1 MKGWDSVEKPTLLN
15 LNEIQQVYLEL
26 LEEFDAVCRA
36 HDLRYDLCGGSML
49 GAVRHKGYIPWDN
62 DIDLS
67 MPRPDY
73 ERLLALKLEGKLTMP
88 AHRDLVSDRD
98 ETFPRHFAR
107 FVRHDVKRV
116 ADMAEDWDCPYIGI
130 DIFPLD
136 GVSGDD
142 KAFHHQVKRIRQL
155 RRFLLTSVEKAGTSR
170 RGKAAAM
177 VKNLYRPILR
187 AIGCFRF
194 ARMLD
199 QECQR
204 VDYETA
210 EYVGI
215 ISGMYGLK
223 ERWRKADM
231 LPQAQFRFEN
241 LEVPGFA
248 NYDIYLTNLYG
259 DYMKLPPKD
268 KQVPHCDDAYRV
280 PLE

>member
-1 MKGWDSVEKPTLLN
+1 MEKPQLLTLK
-15 LNEIQQVYLEL
+15 ETQQIYLEL
-26 LEEFDAVCRA
+26 LVEFDKVCKA
-36 HDLRYDLCGGSML
+36 HGLRYDLCGGSML
-49 GAVRHKGYIPWDN
+49 GAVRHGGYIPWDN

-73 ERLLALKLEGKLTMP
+73 ERLLALKKDNALGFPK
-88 AHRDLVSDRD
+88 HRDLVSERD

-107 FVRHDVKRV
+107 YVRHDVKRV
-116 ADMAEDWDCPYIGI
+116 SEMAEDWDCPYIGI

-136 GVSGDD
+136 GIPTDE
-142 KAFHHQVKRIRQL
+142 KAFARQVKKIRRL

-194 ARMLD
+194 AHMLD
-199 QECQR
+199 KECQR
-204 VDYETA
+204 VDYEKA

-231 LPQAQFRFEN
+231 LPQKQFDFEG
-241 LEVPGFA
+241 LQIHGFA

-268 KQVPHCDDAYRV
+268 KQVPHCDEACRV
-280 PLE
+280 EIE

>member
-1 MKGWDSVEKPTLLN
+1 MDKPELLTLK
-15 LNEIQQVYLEL
+15 ETQQVYLEL
-26 LEEFDAVCRA
+26 LEEFDKVCIE
-36 HDLRYDLCGGSML
+36 HGLRYDLCGGSML
-49 GAVRHKGYIPWDN
+49 GAVRHGGYIPWDN

-73 ERLLALKLEGKLTMP
+73 ERMLELKQAGILGLPK
-88 AHRDLVSDRD
+88 HRDLVSERD

-107 FVRHDVKRV
+107 FIRHDVKRV
-116 ADMAEDWDCPYIGI
+116 SEMAEDWDCPYIGI

-136 GVSGDD
+136 GIPADE
-142 KAFHHQVKRIRQL
+142 KRFAKQVKKIRRL
-155 RRFLLTSVEKAGTSR
+155 RRLLLTSVEKKGTSR

-187 AIGCFRF
+187 LIGCFRF
-194 ARMLD
+194 AHMLD
-199 QECQR
+199 KECQR

-231 LPQAQFRFEN
+231 LPQQSFDFEG
-241 LEVPGFA
+241 LQVPGFA

-259 DYMKLPPKD
+259 DYMKLPPEE
-268 KQVPHCDDAYRV
+268 QRIPHCDEACRV
-280 PLE
+280 ELE

>member
-1 MKGWDSVEKPTLLN
+1 MSKPELLTLK
-15 LNEIQQVYLEL
+15 ETQQVYLEL
-26 LEEFDAVCRA
+26 LEEFDKVCME
-36 HDLRYDLCGGSML
+36 HGLRYDLCGGSML
-49 GAVRHKGYIPWDN
+49 GAVRHGGYIPWDN

-73 ERLLALKLEGKLTMP
+73 ERLLALKQAGIIGLP
-88 AHRDLVSDRD
+88 AHRDLISERD

-107 FVRHDVKRV
+107 YIRHDVKRV
-116 ADMAEDWDCPYIGI
+116 SEMAEDWDCPYIGI

-136 GVSGDD
+136 GIPTNE
-142 KAFHHQVKRIRQL
+142 KTFAHQVKKL
-155 RRFLLTSVEKAGTSR
+155 RRLRRMLLTAVEKKGTSR

-187 AIGCFRF
+187 AIGCFRL
-194 ARMLD
+194 AHMLD
-199 QECQR
+199 KECQR

-210 EYVGI
+210 EFVGI

-231 LPQAQFRFEN
+231 LPQKLFDFEG
-241 LEVPGFA
+241 LRVPGFT

-259 DYMKLPPKD
+259 DYMKLPPED
-268 KQVPHCDDAYRV
+268 KRIPHCDEACRV
-280 PLE
+280 EIE

>member
-1 MKGWDSVEKPTLLN
+1 MDKPELLTLK
-15 LNEIQQVYLEL
+15 ETQQVYLEL
-26 LEEFDAVCRA
+26 LEEFDKVCIE
-36 HDLRYDLCGGSML
+36 HGLRYDLCGGSML
-49 GAVRHKGYIPWDN
+49 GAVRHGGYIPWDN

-73 ERLLALKLEGKLTMP
+73 ERMLELKQAGILGLPK
-88 AHRDLVSDRD
+88 HRDLVSERD

-107 FVRHDVKRV
+107 FIRHDVKRV
-116 ADMAEDWDCPYIGI
+116 SEMAEDWDCPYIGI

-136 GVSGDD
+136 GIPADE
-142 KAFHHQVKRIRQL
+142 KRFAKQVKKIRRL
-155 RRFLLTSVEKAGTSR
+155 RRLLLTSVEKKGTSR

-187 AIGCFRF
+187 LVGCFRF
-194 ARMLD
+194 AHMLD
-199 QECQR
+199 KECQR

-231 LPQAQFRFEN
+231 LPQQSFDFEG
-241 LEVPGFA
+241 LQVPGFA

-259 DYMKLPPKD
+259 DYMKLPPEE
-268 KQVPHCDDAYRV
+268 QRIPHCDEACRV
-280 PLE
+280 ELE

>member
-1 MKGWDSVEKPTLLN
+1 MSNPELLTLK
-15 LNEIQQVYLEL
+15 ETQQVYLEL
-26 LEEFDAVCRA
+26 LEEFDKVCA
-36 HDLRYDLCGGSML
+36 EHGLRYDLCGGSML
-49 GAVRHKGYIPWDN
+49 GAVRHGGYIPWDN

-73 ERLLALKLEGKLTMP
+73 ERMLKLKQTGILGLPK
-88 AHRDLVSDRD
+88 HRDLVSERD

-107 FVRHDVKRV
+107 FIRHDVKRV
-116 ADMAEDWDCPYIGI
+116 SEMAEDWDCPYIGI

-136 GVSGDD
+136 GIPANE
-142 KAFHHQVKRIRQL
+142 KKFARQVKKIRRL
-155 RRFLLTSVEKAGTSR
+155 RRLLLTAVEKKGTSR

-177 VKNLYRPILR
+177 VKNLYRPLLR
-187 AIGCFRF
+187 LIGCFRF
-194 ARMLD
+194 AHMLD
-199 QECQR
+199 RECQR

-231 LPQAQFRFEN
+231 LPQKMFDFEG
-241 LEVPGFA
+241 LQVPGFA

-259 DYMKLPPKD
+259 DYMKLPPED
-268 KQVPHCDDAYRV
+268 KRVPHCDEACRV
-280 PLE
+280 EIE

>member
-1 MKGWDSVEKPTLLN
+1 MEKPTLLN
-15 LNEIQQVYLEL
+15 LQEIQQVYLEL
-26 LEEFDAVCRA
+26 LGEFDTVCR
-36 HDLRYDLCGGSML
+36 HHGLRYDLCGGSML
-49 GAVRHKGYIPWDN
+49 GAVRHGGYIPWDN

-73 ERLLALKLEGKLTMP
+73 ERMLELKQSGILGLPK
-88 AHRDLVSDRD
+88 HRDLVSERD

-107 FVRHDVKRV
+107 YIRHDVKRV
-116 ADMAEDWDCPYIGI
+116 SEMAEDWDCPYIGI

-136 GVSGDD
+136 GIPADE
-142 KAFHHQVKRIRQL
+142 KRFAKQVKKIRRL
-155 RRFLLTSVEKAGTSR
+155 RRLLLTSVEKKGTSR

-187 AIGCFRF
+187 LIGCYRF
-194 ARMLD
+194 AHMLD
-199 QECQR
+199 KECQR

-223 ERWRKADM
+223 ERWRKQDM
-231 LPQAQFRFEN
+231 LPQQSFDFEG
-241 LEVPGFA
+241 LQVPGFA

-259 DYMKLPPKD
+259 DYMKLPPEE
-268 KQVPHCDDAYRV
+268 QRIPHCDEACRV
-280 PLE
+280 ELE

>member
-1 MKGWDSVEKPTLLN
+1 MDKPELLTLK
-15 LNEIQQVYLEL
+15 ETQQVYLEL
-26 LEEFDAVCRA
+26 LEEFDKVCME
-36 HDLRYDLCGGSML
+36 HGLRYDLCGGSML
-49 GAVRHKGYIPWDN
+49 GAVRHGGYIPWDN

-73 ERLLALKLEGKLTMP
+73 ERMLELKQSGILGLPK
-88 AHRDLVSDRD
+88 HRDLVSERD

-107 FVRHDVKRV
+107 FIRHDVKRV
-116 ADMAEDWDCPYIGI
+116 SEMAEDWDCPYIGI

-136 GVSGDD
+136 GIPADE
-142 KAFHHQVKRIRQL
+142 KRFAKQVKKIRRL
-155 RRFLLTSVEKAGTSR
+155 RRLLLTSVEKKGTSR

-187 AIGCFRF
+187 LVGCFRF
-194 ARMLD
+194 AHMLD
-199 QECQR
+199 KECQR

-215 ISGMYGLK
+215 ISGMYGRK

-231 LPQAQFRFEN
+231 LPQKQFDFEG
-241 LEVPGFA
+241 LSVPGFA

-268 KQVPHCDDAYRV
+268 KQVPHCDEACRV
-280 PLE
+280 EIE

>member
-1 MKGWDSVEKPTLLN
+1 MEKPNLLTLK
-15 LNEIQQVYLEL
+15 ETQQVYLEL
-26 LEEFDAVCRA
+26 LAEFDKVCA
-36 HDLRYDLCGGSML
+36 EHGLRYDLCGGSML
-49 GAVRHKGYIPWDN
+49 GAVRHSGYIPWDN

-73 ERLLALKLEGKLTMP
+73 ERMLELKQSGILGLPT
-88 AHRDLVSDRD
+88 HRDLVSERD

-107 FVRHDVKRV
+107 YIRHDVKRV
-116 ADMAEDWDCPYIGI
+116 SEMAEDWDCPYIGI

-136 GVSGDD
+136 GIPTSE
-142 KAFHHQVKRIRQL
+142 KAFARQVKKIRRL
-155 RRFLLTSVEKAGTSR
+155 RRFLLTSVEKSGTSR

-187 AIGCFRF
+187 LIGCFRF
-194 ARMLD
+194 AHMLD
-199 QECQR
+199 KECQR

-231 LPQAQFRFEN
+231 LPQKNFDFEG
-241 LEVPGFA
+241 LQVPGFA

-268 KQVPHCDDAYRV
+268 KQVPHCDEACRV
-280 PLE
+280 EIE

>member
-1 MKGWDSVEKPTLLN
+1 METPNLLN
-15 LNEIQQVYLEL
+15 LQELQTVYLEL
-26 LEEFDAVCRA
+26 LREFDIVCQE
-36 HDLRYDLCGGSML
+36 HGLRYDLCGGSML
-49 GAVRHKGYIPWDN
+49 GAVRHQGFIPWDN

-73 ERLLALKLEGKLTMP
+73 ERLLALKLEGKLNMP
-88 AHRDLVSDRD
+88 AHRDLVMDRN

-116 ADMAEDWDCPYIGI
+116 ADMAEEWDCPYIGI

-142 KAFHHQVKRIRQL
+142 KVFRRQVKKIGLL
-155 RRFLLTSVEKAGTSR
+155 RRLLLTSVEKAGTSR

-187 AIGCFRF
+187 AVGSFRF

-199 QECQR
+199 KECQR

-231 LPQAQFRFEN
+231 LPQKQFDFEG
-241 LEVPGFA
+241 LQAPGFA

-259 DYMKLPPKD
+259 NYLQLPPKEQ
-268 KQVPHCDDAYRV
+268 QVPHCDDAYRV
-280 PLE
+280 EIA

>member
-1 MKGWDSVEKPTLLN
+1 MDKPELLTLK
-15 LNEIQQVYLEL
+15 ETQQVYLEL
-26 LEEFDAVCRA
+26 LEEFDKVCME
-36 HDLRYDLCGGSML
+36 HGLRYDLCGGSML
-49 GAVRHKGYIPWDN
+49 GAVRHGGYIPWDN

-73 ERLLALKLEGKLTMP
+73 ERMLELKQSGILGLPK
-88 AHRDLVSDRD
+88 HRDLVSERD

-107 FVRHDVKRV
+107 FIRHDVKRV
-116 ADMAEDWDCPYIGI
+116 SEMAEDWDCPYIGI

-136 GVSGDD
+136 GIPADE
-142 KAFHHQVKRIRQL
+142 KRFAKQVKKIRRL
-155 RRFLLTSVEKAGTSR
+155 RRLLLTSVEKKGTSR

-187 AIGCFRF
+187 LVGCFRF
-194 ARMLD
+194 AHMLD
-199 QECQR
+199 KECQR

-231 LPQAQFRFEN
+231 LPQQSFDFEG
-241 LEVPGFA
+241 LQVPGFA

-259 DYMKLPPKD
+259 DYMKLPPEE
-268 KQVPHCDDAYRV
+268 QRIPHCDEACRV
-280 PLE
+280 ELE

>member
-1 MKGWDSVEKPTLLN
+1 MEKPTLLN

-26 LEEFDAVCRA
+26 LGEFDLVCR
-36 HDLRYDLCGGSML
+36 HHGLRYDLCGGSML

-73 ERLLALKLEGKLTMP
+73 ERLLALKLEGKLQMP

-142 KAFHHQVKRIRQL
+142 KVFHRQVKKIRQL

-199 QECQR
+199 KECQR

-223 ERWRKADM
+223 ERWRKAGM
-231 LPQAQFRFEN
+231 LPQAQFQFEN
-241 LEVPGFA
+241 LQAPGFA

-259 DYMKLPPKD
+259 DYMKLPPKEQ
-268 KQVPHCDDAYRV
+268 QVPHCDDAYRV
-280 PLE
+280 PLES

>member
-1 MKGWDSVEKPTLLN
+1 MDKPELLTLK
-15 LNEIQQVYLEL
+15 ETQQVYLEL
-26 LEEFDAVCRA
+26 LEEFDKVCIE
-36 HDLRYDLCGGSML
+36 HGLRYDLCGGSML
-49 GAVRHKGYIPWDN
+49 GAVRHGGYIPWDN

-73 ERLLALKLEGKLTMP
+73 ERMLELKQSGILGLPK
-88 AHRDLVSDRD
+88 HRDLVSERD

-107 FVRHDVKRV
+107 YIRHDVKRV
-116 ADMAEDWDCPYIGI
+116 SEMAEDWDCPYIGI

-136 GVSGDD
+136 GIPADE
-142 KAFHHQVKRIRQL
+142 KRFAKQVKKIRRL
-155 RRFLLTSVEKAGTSR
+155 RRLLLTSVEKKGTSR

-187 AIGCFRF
+187 LVGCFRF
-194 ARMLD
+194 AHMLD
-199 QECQR
+199 KECQR

-231 LPQAQFRFEN
+231 LPQQSFDFEG
-241 LEVPGFA
+241 LQVPGFA

-259 DYMKLPPKD
+259 DYMKLPPEE
-268 KQVPHCDDAYRV
+268 QRIPHCDEACRV
-280 PLE
+280 ELE

>member
-1 MKGWDSVEKPTLLN
+1 MEKPTLLT
-15 LNEIQQVYLEL
+15 LKETQQVYLEL
-26 LEEFDAVCRA
+26 LAEFDKVCKA
-36 HDLRYDLCGGSML
+36 HGLRYDLCGGSML
-49 GAVRHKGYIPWDN
+49 GAVRHGGYIPWDN

-73 ERLLALKLEGKLTMP
+73 ERLLALKTDGALGLP
-88 AHRDLVSDRD
+88 RHRDLVSERD

-107 FVRHDVKRV
+107 YIRHDVKRV
-116 ADMAEDWDCPYIGI
+116 SEMAEDWDCPYIGI

-136 GVSGDD
+136 GIPTDE
-142 KAFHHQVKRIRQL
+142 KAFGRQVKKIRRL

-170 RGKAAAM
+170 RGRAAAM
-177 VKNLYRPILR
+177 VKNLYRPVLR

-194 ARMLD
+194 SHMLD
-199 QECQR
+199 KECQR

-231 LPQAQFRFEN
+231 LPQKQFDFEG
-241 LEVPGFA
+241 LQVPGFA

-268 KQVPHCDDAYRV
+268 KQVPHCDEACRV
-280 PLE
+280 ELE

>member
-1 MKGWDSVEKPTLLN
+1 MEKPELLTLQ
-15 LNEIQQVYLEL
+15 ETQTVYLEL
-26 LEEFDAVCRA
+26 LGEFDQVCREYG
-36 HDLRYDLCGGSML
+36 LRYDLCGGSML
-49 GAVRHKGYIPWDN
+49 GAVRHRGYIPWDN

-73 ERLLALKLEGKLTMP
+73 ERLLSLKLEGKLRMP
-88 AHRDLVSDRD
+88 AHRDLVMDRD
-98 ETFPRHFAR
+98 RTFPRHFAR
-107 FVRHDVKRV
+107 FIRHDVKRV
-116 ADMAEDWDCPYIGI
+116 ADMAEEWDCPYIGI

-136 GVSGDD
+136 GVPGDD
-142 KAFHHQVKRIRQL
+142 KAFRRQVGKIRQL

-170 RGKAAAM
+170 RGKAAAL

-187 AIGCFRF
+187 AIGSFRL

-199 QECQR
+199 RECQR

-231 LPQAQFRFEN
+231 LPQAQFDFEG
-241 LEVPGFA
+241 LQVPGFA

-259 DYMKLPPKD
+259 DYMKLPPVEQ
-268 KQVPHCDDAYRV
+268 QVPHCDEACRV
-280 PLE
+280 PIE

>member
-1 MKGWDSVEKPTLLN
+1 METPNLLN
-15 LNEIQQVYLEL
+15 LQEIQQVYLEL
-26 LEEFDAVCRA
+26 LREFDGVCKA
-36 HDLRYDLCGGSML
+36 YGLRYDLCGGSML
-49 GAVRHKGYIPWDN
+49 GAVRHHGYIPWDN

-73 ERLLALKLEGKLTMP
+73 ERLLSLKLEGKLSLP
-88 AHRDLVSDRD
+88 AHRDLVMDRD
-98 ETFPRHFAR
+98 KTFPRHFAR

-142 KAFHHQVKRIRQL
+142 KAFRRQVEKIRQL
-155 RRFLLTSVEKAGTSR
+155 RRLLLTSVEKAGTSR

-199 QECQR
+199 KECQR

-223 ERWRKADM
+223 ERWRKEDM
-231 LPQAQFRFEN
+231 LPQAQFDFEG
-241 LEVPGFA
+241 LQVPGFA

-259 DYMKLPPKD
+259 NYMQLPPVEQ
-268 KQVPHCDDAYRV
+268 QVPHCDDAYRV
-280 PLE
+280 PL

>member
-1 MKGWDSVEKPTLLN
+1 MERILTLK
-15 LNEIQQVYLEL
+15 ETQQVYLEL
-26 LEEFDAVCRA
+26 LAEFDQVCME
-36 HDLRYDLCGGSML
+36 HGLRYDLCGGSML
-49 GAVRHKGYIPWDN
+49 GAVRHGGYIPWDN

-73 ERLLALKLEGKLTMP
+73 ERMLELKQSGILGMP
-88 AHRDLVSDRD
+88 AHRDLVSERD

-107 FVRHDVKRV
+107 YIRHDVKRV
-116 ADMAEDWDCPYIGI
+116 SEMAEDWDCPYIGI

-136 GVSGDD
+136 GIPTNE
-142 KAFHHQVKRIRQL
+142 KAFARQVKKIRRL
-155 RRFLLTSVEKAGTSR
+155 RRLLLTSVEKSGTSR

-177 VKNLYRPILR
+177 IKNLYRPILR
-187 AIGCFRF
+187 LIGCYRF
-194 ARMLD
+194 AHKLD
-199 QECQR
+199 KVCQR

-231 LPQAQFRFEN
+231 LPQKNFNFEG
-241 LEVPGFA
+241 LQVPGFA

-268 KQVPHCDDAYRV
+268 KQVPHCDEACRV
-280 PLE
+280 EIK

>member
-1 MKGWDSVEKPTLLN
+1 MVAVEKPNLLTLK
-15 LNEIQQVYLEL
+15 ETQQVYLEL
-26 LEEFDAVCRA
+26 LAEFDKVCA
-36 HDLRYDLCGGSML
+36 EHGLRYDLCGGSML
-49 GAVRHKGYIPWDN
+49 GAVRHSGYIPWDN

-73 ERLLALKLEGKLTMP
+73 ERMLELKQSGILGLPT
-88 AHRDLVSDRD
+88 HRDLVSERD

-107 FVRHDVKRV
+107 YIRHDVKRV
-116 ADMAEDWDCPYIGI
+116 SEMAEDWDCPYIGI

-136 GVSGDD
+136 GIPTSE
-142 KAFHHQVKRIRQL
+142 KAFARQVKKIRRL
-155 RRFLLTSVEKAGTSR
+155 RRFLLTSVEKSGTSR

-187 AIGCFRF
+187 LIGCFRF
-194 ARMLD
+194 AHMLD
-199 QECQR
+199 KECQR

-231 LPQAQFRFEN
+231 LPQKNFDFEG
-241 LEVPGFA
+241 LQVPGFA

-268 KQVPHCDDAYRV
+268 KQVPHCDEACRV
-280 PLE
+280 EIE

>member
-1 MKGWDSVEKPTLLN
+1 MEKPQLLTLQ
-15 LNEIQQVYLEL
+15 ETQQIYLEL
-26 LEEFDAVCRA
+26 LVEFDQVCKA
-36 HDLRYDLCGGSML
+36 HGLRYDLCGGSML
-49 GAVRHKGYIPWDN
+49 GAVRHGGYIPWDN

-73 ERLLALKLEGKLTMP
+73 ERLLALKKDGALGLSK
-88 AHRDLVSDRD
+88 HRDLVSERD

-107 FVRHDVKRV
+107 YIRHDVKRV
-116 ADMAEDWDCPYIGI
+116 SEMAEDWDCPYIGI

-136 GVSGDD
+136 GIPTDE
-142 KAFHHQVKRIRQL
+142 KAFARQVKKIRRL

-194 ARMLD
+194 AHMLD
-199 QECQR
+199 KECRR

-231 LPQAQFRFEN
+231 LPQKQFDFEG
-241 LEVPGFA
+241 LSVPGFA

-268 KQVPHCDDAYRV
+268 KQVPHCDEACRV
-280 PLE
+280 EIE

>member
-1 MKGWDSVEKPTLLN
+1 MEKPNLLS
-15 LNEIQQVYLEL
+15 LKETQQVYLEL
-26 LEEFDAVCRA
+26 LAEFDKVCTK
-36 HDLRYDLCGGSML
+36 HGLRYDLCGGSML
-49 GAVRHKGYIPWDN
+49 GAVRHGGYIPWDN

-73 ERLLALKLEGKLTMP
+73 ERLLKLKKDGSLGLP
-88 AHRDLVSDRD
+88 AHRDLVSERD

-107 FVRHDVKRV
+107 YIRHDVKRV
-116 ADMAEDWDCPYIGI
+116 SDMAEDWDCPYIGI

-136 GVSGDD
+136 GIPTDEKVF
-142 KAFHHQVKRIRQL
+142 ARQVKKIRQL
-155 RRFLLTSVEKAGTSR
+155 RRFLLTSVEKTGTSR

-194 ARMLD
+194 AHMLD
-199 QECQR
+199 KECQR
-204 VDYETA
+204 IDYETA

-231 LPQAQFRFEN
+231 LPQKNFDFEG
-241 LEVPGFA
+241 LSVPGFA

-268 KQVPHCDDAYRV
+268 KQVPHCDDACRV
-280 PLE
+280 EIE

>member
-1 MKGWDSVEKPTLLN
+1 MEKPNLLS
-15 LNEIQQVYLEL
+15 LQETQRVYLEL
-26 LEEFDAVCRA
+26 LRQFDQVCREY
-36 HDLRYDLCGGSML
+36 DLRYDLCGGTML
-49 GAVRHKGYIPWDN
+49 GAVRHQGFIPWDN

-73 ERLLALKLEGKLTMP
+73 ERLLKLKLEGKLHLP
-88 AHRDLVSDRD
+88 EHRDLVMDRNR
-98 ETFPRHFAR
+98 TFPRHFAR
-107 FVRHDVKRV
+107 FVRYDVKRV
-116 ADMAEDWDCPYIGI
+116 SDMAEDWDCPYIGI

-142 KAFHHQVKRIRQL
+142 KAFHRQVGRIRQL
-155 RRFLLTSVEKAGTSR
+155 RRLLLTSVEKAGTSR

-187 AIGCFRF
+187 AIGSFRF

-199 QECQR
+199 RECQR

-231 LPQAQFRFEN
+231 LPQTRFDFEG
-241 LEVPGFA
+241 LQVYGFA

-259 DYMKLPPKD
+259 DYRKLPPVEQ
-268 KQVPHCDDAYRV
+268 QVPHCDAACWV
-280 PLE
+280 TPEES